1 MKSGDE
7 ITYKIIFSSSV
18 SRASALYLSSC
29 FKSVFLCDN
38 PQVGLSS
45 EGKVFVLVGTSR
57 VKCTAYVDFT
67 VEELKQCKV
76 KFNHQERPLR

>member
-7 ITYKIIFSSSV
+7 IIYKIIFSSSV

-29 FKSVFLCDN
+29 FKSVFY

-76 KFNHQERPLR
+76 NHQERPLC